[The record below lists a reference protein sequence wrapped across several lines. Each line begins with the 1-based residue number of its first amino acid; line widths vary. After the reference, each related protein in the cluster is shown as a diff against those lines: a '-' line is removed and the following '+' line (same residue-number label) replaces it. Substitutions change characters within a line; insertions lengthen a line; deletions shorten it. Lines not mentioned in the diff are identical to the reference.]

1 MMNQLNEHIGL
12 FFGSFNPIHFGHIAL
27 AKFFVENNYVDEVWF
42 VVSPQ
47 SPFKNS
53 DDIAPF
59 NDRLNMVNIA
69 VDNYVNISSC
79 DIESQL
85 PVPSF
90 TVDTLNELRKRY
102 ADKKFSVILG
112 SDQLDD
118 FKNWKNW
125 EEIIENH
132 QILFYPRGGCMCSN
146 LPNTQVV
153 NAPLLDISSTL
164 VRNNLMQDKC
174 VDNLIPDSVF
184 KYIIQNKLYKSKCLS
199 KIKLKSLSLIIFF
212 VLSLISNRSFAQFYN
227 GSQMEFGKKKVQYKD
242 FLWSY
247 YQYDDYDIYF
257 YQNGQNLAIEANNV
271 VENNLELIENKFNI
285 RLDNK
290 LKVIVYNTLSDF
302 NQTNL
307 GTLSET
313 SYNTGGVTYIID
325 NKVFVYFNG
334 DINNFREQIKASLY
348 KIIILE
354 SMKGSKL
361 SAYISDKEAATDWF
375 VDGLA
380 AHFAM
385 EWTSKTDNTFRN
397 LVESGEVNSLK
408 SVSDEYSAIVGQ
420 SVWKYIAE
428 KYGKDVPMELFRVAI
443 RQKNHYD
450 CFQRILNMSFKD
462 LEKDWIEHYKG
473 IYSTYKSTSDED
485 YSNSI
490 ITTKKRN
497 KSLTISNIALDP
509 TGRKVAY
516 IVNERG
522 LKKLFILDIETGK
535 KIRVYRTGYRSYNK
549 TDDTFPVMA
558 WHPNGKVLAVA
569 TEEKGGS
576 KIFFY
581 EVNSGNMFFP
591 NNLSLSSLSF
601 QKILGMSYS
610 SDAKNIVISA
620 VKNGQT
626 DIFLWNITSGVAKQ
640 LTDDIYNDFDPSF
653 TNNDKAVIFSSNR
666 NINDEKLDYYNNIF
680 RVDLDNLS
688 EITQYSDTPYADEI
702 KIKSSKDGSIYY
714 ISDESGI
721 YNLYTAQFDSTISF
735 VDTITH
741 YSYFLKTRNITNN
754 NYNIIDY
761 DIVGNT
767 IVTLTE
773 VNNKQMVLKG
783 SVDNFAGT
791 FLGKTINK
799 ENTIAQD
806 SIARTKKE
814 EVERILD
821 FYDVTEY
828 DLRPEIPTRYSILD
842 VEIDTN
848 RIAKMK
854 IESQLADE
862 DETDKWRYY
871 KPEFFINSLITQID
885 FTSMSNSYQQFS
897 GGNSPIYLYK
907 GFNLLTG
914 VGITDLMEDYNLTGA
929 FSLSTDLI
937 NNEYAVSFSNLK
949 KRLDKEIIF
958 HRFTNLNY
966 PDGWGYIT
974 EKQRTHEFIY
984 KLTWPFT
991 EFMHVS
997 GSGIVKNNQTFTT
1010 NILDIS
1016 SVGDKIKK
1024 SNWVGVRGEFV
1035 FDNTIGLTQ
1044 NIMIGTRFKIFG
1056 EYNQVITKENHN
1068 LIVLGFDFRNY
1079 QRLYR
1084 ELIFAWRVAGSSSLG
1099 TDRLVYYMGGVDN
1112 WILPHF
1118 NSDNQVA
1125 PDINYAYQTLATNM
1139 RGFAQNTRNGPNFV
1153 VMNAELRFPFVRFFA
1168 NRPIGSKFLNSLQM
1182 VGFCDFGTAWNGLT
1196 PYSEENSLFIK
1207 KYDEPPMHIEV
1218 NEHRDP
1224 FLLGY
1229 GLGVRAS
1236 ILGYFVRVDYGWGLE
1251 DGFLNNGYWNISLS
1265 LDF

>member
-1 MMNQLNEHIGL
+1 MNQRNEHIGL
-12 FFGSFNPIHFGHIAL
+12 FFGSFNPIHLGHLAL
-27 AKFFVENNYVDEVWF
+27 ANYFVDNHYVDKVWF

-53 DDIAPF
+53 KDIAPF
-59 NDRLNMVNIA
+59 QHRLKMVDIA
-69 VDNYVNISSC
+69 VADAENISSC
-79 DIESQL
+79 DIESKMPL
-85 PVPSF
+85 PSF
-90 TVDTLNELRKRY
+90 TVDTLNELRNKY
-102 ADKKFSVILG
+102 VDKKFSVILG
-112 SDQLDD
+112 SDQLED

-125 EEIIENH
+125 EDIVDNH
-132 QILFYPRGGCMCSN
+132 KILFYPREGNFHSN
-146 LPNTQVV
+146 IPNTQIV
-153 NAPLLDISSTL
+153 NAPLLNVSSTM
-164 VRNNLMQDKC
+164 VRNYIEAGKS
-174 VDNLIPDSVF
+174 VKNLIPDSVNE
-184 KYIIQNKLYKSKCLS
+184 YIILNKLYKSKPLS
-199 KIKLKSLSLIIFF
+199 EIMLKSLFLLFFF
-212 VLSLISNRSFAQFYN
+212 VLTLASNQTFAQFYN
-227 GSQMEFGKKKVQYKD
+227 GLQMDFGKKKIQYKD
-242 FLWSY
+242 FMWSY

-271 VENNLELIENKFNI
+271 IKANLELIENKFNI
-285 RLDNK
+285 RVDNK

-302 NQTNL
+302 SQTNL

-313 SYNTGGVTYIID
+313 NYNTGGITYIID
-325 NKVFVYFNG
+325 NKAFVYFNG
-334 DINNFREQIKASLY
+334 DMNHFREQIKASLY
-348 KIIILE
+348 KIIISE

-361 SAYISDKEAATDWF
+361 SNYISDKEDATDWF

-380 AHFAM
+380 AYYAI
-385 EWTSKTDNTFRN
+385 EWTSAMENKFRN
-397 LVESGEVNSLK
+397 LIEGGKVKKLRGIAEENAAV
-408 SVSDEYSAIVGQ
+408 VGQ

-428 KYGKDVPMELFRVAI
+428 RYGKDVPMELFRSAI

-450 CFQRILNMSFKD
+450 CFDRILNISFKN
-462 LEKDWIEHYKG
+462 LEEDWLEYYEEL
-473 IYSTYKSTSDED
+473 YSTYKFTEED
-485 YSNSI
+485 NFTKSI
-490 ITTKKRN
+490 LKTKKRN
-497 KSLTISNIALDP
+497 KSLTISNIELDP
-509 TGRKVAY
+509 TGRKLAYVA
-516 IVNERG
+516 NESG
-522 LKKLFILDIETGK
+522 LKKLFIVDIETGK
-535 KIRVYRTGYRSYNK
+535 KTRVYKTGYRSYNK
-549 TDDTFPVMA
+549 ADDTFPVMA
-558 WHPNGKVLAVA
+558 WHPNGQILAVA
-569 TEEKGGS
+569 TEEEGGS
-576 KIFFY
+576 KIFFFD
-581 EVNSGNMFFP
+581 VGSGNIFFP

-601 QKILGMSYS
+601 QKILDMSYS
-610 SDAKNIVISA
+610 SDARNIVLSA
-620 VKNGQT
+620 VKDGQT

-640 LTDDIYNDFDPSF
+640 LTDDIYNDFNPSF
-653 TNNDKAVIFSSNR
+653 TDNNTEIIFSSNR
-666 NINDEKLDYYNNIF
+666 NIKDEKLGYYNNIF
-680 RVDLDNLS
+680 KINLDNLT
-688 EITQYSDTPYADEI
+688 EITQYSNTPYADEI
-702 KIKSSKDGSIYY
+702 KIKSAKDGTIYY
-714 ISDESGI
+714 ISDENGI

-741 YSYFLKTRNITNN
+741 YNYFMKTRNVTNS

-767 IVTLTE
+767 IVTLSE
-773 VNNKQMVLKG
+773 ANGKQVVVKENIKSFDAATL
-783 SVDNFAGT
+783 SQ
-791 FLGKTINK
+791 TINK
-799 ENTIAQD
+799 RNTIIQD
-806 SIARTKKE
+806 SLSRIQKKE
-814 EVERILD
+814 NKRTLN
-821 FYDVTEY
+821 FYDVTEF
-828 DLRPEIPTRYSILD
+828 DLREEIPTVYTLLD
-842 VEIDTN
+842 VEVDTN
-848 RIAKMK
+848 RISKMK
-854 IESQLADE
+854 LEAQLADE
-862 DETDKWRYY
+862 DETDKWRFY

-897 GGNSPIYLYK
+897 GGTSPVYLYK

-914 VGITDLMEDYNLTGA
+914 VGITDLMEDYKLTGA

-966 PDGWGYIT
+966 PDGWGYVT

-997 GSGIVKNNQTFTT
+997 GFGIVKNNQTYTT

-1035 FDNTIGLTQ
+1035 FDNTIGLAQ
-1044 NIMIGTRFKIFG
+1044 NILIGTRFKLFG
-1056 EYNQVITKENHN
+1056 EYSQVITKENRN

-1079 QRLYR
+1079 QRIYR

-1099 TDRLVYYMGGVDN
+1099 SDRLVYYMGGVDN

-1118 NSDNQVA
+1118 NSDNQVS

-1139 RGFAQNTRNGPNFV
+1139 RGFAQNTRNGPNFAV
-1153 VMNAELRFPFVRFFA
+1153 VNAELRFPFVRVFA

-1218 NEHRDP
+1218 SEHRDP
-1224 FLLGY
+1224 FLLGF

-1251 DGFLNNGYWNISLS
+1251 DGFVNDGYWNISFS